1 MGLVDVLSGEEGG
14 AQVAT
19 VKASTSLRMKKRGK
33 VPPRLE
39 TLLEVRRAVGEG
51 RDAKGESGG
60 VGLRGEESH
69 VGAAD
74 DGVGDLGVEG
84 GDGDEHDGVG
94 EGGEDVRAD
103 DCEEVP

>member
-1 MGLVDVLSGEEGG
+1 M
-14 AQVAT
+14 
-19 VKASTSLRMKKRGK
+19 
-33 VPPRLE
+33 
-39 TLLEVRRAVGEG
+39 
-51 RDAKGESGG
+51 